1 MYSTYWLPYTV
12 YISCLK
18 WIETL
23 CIIQNN
29 TKTMRKQWLNK
40 WKCNAKATEI
50 LSRKLKLEKKNAK
63 IYPLNDYLHQ
73 KIGYKN
79 INWQAF
85 TKHTE
90 SYGIHTARMAA
101 AFLRSTRT
109 RIKAHTQ
116 KRIAFQI
123 LCALN
128 RLVFF
133 CCCKS
138 EYIDVFFRS
147 ILYAYIFTTH
157 RYLSFT
163 IQKNTLFPNL
173 SS

>member
-1 MYSTYWLPYTV
+1 MLFVAIVRFFPIQVQYLQSIILRTKSTVDDVQCTNVHTGYCIQTDV

-50 LSRKLKLEKKNAK
+50 LSRKLKLKKNAK

-101 AFLRSTRT
+101 AFLRLTRT

-133 CCCKS
+133 
-138 EYIDVFFRS
+138 
-147 ILYAYIFTTH
+147 L
-157 RYLSFT
+157 L
-163 IQKNTLFPNL
+163 
-173 SS
+173 

>member
-1 MYSTYWLPYTV
+1 MQCQSNRNFIKKIKV
-12 YISCLK
+12 G
-18 WIETL
+18 
-23 CIIQNN
+23 
-29 TKTMRKQWLNK
+29 
-40 WKCNAKATEI
+40 
-50 LSRKLKLEKKNAK
+50 KNAK

-101 AFLRSTRT
+101 AFLRLTRT

-157 RYLSFT
+157 RYLSFHNT
-163 IQKNTLFPNL
+163 KKHTLFPNL

>member
-1 MYSTYWLPYTV
+1 MQCQSNRNFIKKIKV
-12 YISCLK
+12 G
-18 WIETL
+18 
-23 CIIQNN
+23 
-29 TKTMRKQWLNK
+29 
-40 WKCNAKATEI
+40 
-50 LSRKLKLEKKNAK
+50 KNAK
-63 IYPLNDYLHQ
+63 IYPLNDYLLQ

-90 SYGIHTARMAA
+90 SYGIHTARMVAV
-101 AFLRSTRT
+101 FIRSNRT

-133 CCCKS
+133 LLKQI
-138 EYIDVFFRS
+138 YWRVFS
-147 ILYAYIFTTH
+147 LYFICIHIYNSQV
-157 RYLSFT
+157 SFFYNT
-163 IQKNTLFPNL
+163 KKNTLFPNL

>member
-1 MYSTYWLPYTV
+1 MQCQSNRNFIKKIKV
-12 YISCLK
+12 G
-18 WIETL
+18 
-23 CIIQNN
+23 
-29 TKTMRKQWLNK
+29 
-40 WKCNAKATEI
+40 
-50 LSRKLKLEKKNAK
+50 KNAK
-63 IYPLNDYLHQ
+63 IYPLNDYLLQ

-90 SYGIHTARMAA
+90 SYGIHTARMVAV
-101 AFLRSTRT
+101 FIRSNRT

-133 CCCKS
+133 LKS

-147 ILYAYIFTTH
+147 ILYAFIFTTH

-163 IQKNTLFPNL
+163 IQKKTRFSRIYPV
-173 SS
+173 SFE